1 MRSLGKSL
9 KPHPDI
15 SVIVCHHKG
24 DFIHRFVDS
33 IKKSVGVTFEIIIIT
48 SDQAFA
54 LEGINGCKVSDGPQ
68 FPAEKRNI
76 GFRMS
81 TGTYLAFF
89 DDDVEVDSDCLLK
102 MKQFLDAHPTFGMVY
117 GKLYNMEHRNRFDE
131 AGGFLTSTGF
141 IWSRAGQNDID
152 SGQYDVYETILAGKS
167 ASCMMRAETFH
178 KVGGF
183 DEQFGILGEETDLSW
198 RVWLSGQKV
207 CFVWDAIGY
216 HAFNTKFKPAK
227 DYYTSSRVHRNG
239 CRNYFTMLTKNLGG
253 ETLWKILPIHIA
265 IWGFA
270 GVAMIL
276 SLKVRQGANIFLGLS
291 DYFRNLPATLSKRR
305 KIQEKRDITDRELF
319 TYVFKN
325 PSARYYVQR
334 FCRYLRIGL
343 HG

>member
-9 KPHPDI
+9 KSHPDI

-24 DFIHRFVDS
+24 TFVHKFVDS
-33 IKKSVGVTFEIIIIT
+33 IKKSVGVTYEIIIIT
-48 SDQAFA
+48 SDEAFA
-54 LEGINGCKVSDGPQ
+54 LEGITGCKTSFGPPM
-68 FPAEKRNI
+68 PAEKRNV
-76 GFRMS
+76 GYRLS
-81 TGTYLAFF
+81 TGKYLAFF
-89 DDDVEVDSDCLLK
+89 DDDVEVDPDCLLK
-102 MKQFLDAHPTFGMVY
+102 FKEFLDAHPTFGMVY

-152 SGQYDVYETILAGKS
+152 TGQYDVYETILAGKS

-198 RVWLSGQKV
+198 RVWLNGQKV
-207 CFVWDAIGY
+207 CFVWDAVGY

-239 CRNYFTMLTKNLGG
+239 CRNYLTMLTKNLGG
-253 ETLWKILPIHIA
+253 ENLWRILSLHLTLWS
-265 IWGFA
+265 FA
-270 GVAMIL
+270 GLAMIL
-276 SLKVRQGANIFLGLS
+276 ALKFRQGMNIFLGLI
-291 DYFRNLPATLSKRR
+291 DYFKNLPTTLAKRR
-305 KIQEKRDITDRELF
+305 TIQENRDITDRELF
-319 TYVFKN
+319 TFIYKN
-325 PSARYYVQR
+325 PSAGYYLQR